1 MTGSR
6 CNRRSFCRSA
16 LIGTAGLGLAQRA
29 RPQPPARP
37 NVLLITTD
45 DMGPQLGCYGDA
57 QAQTPNLDALAEEGA
72 RFENAYVTQASCS
85 PSRSS
90 IFTGLYP
97 HQNGQIGLSHR
108 SYSMHEGMVTL
119 PVLLGQAGYR
129 TGVIGKIHV
138 APASA
143 TPFDWKSPLTVQG
156 TREVTKVAEAAASFI
171 GESSGGPFFL
181 MVNYMDP
188 HRPLLDQVEGVPA
201 DPLGPDDIEPLPFV
215 PIDTPKVRQEVAAYY
230 NCNTRADIGVGML
243 LEKLAA
249 AGAAENTLVVFVGDN
264 GPPFTRGKTTCY
276 EAGVHTP
283 FIVRWPGRA
292 PQGLVSEALV
302 STVDILPTIAEA
314 CGFGLPRPVAGRSLV
329 PPLEGR
335 QADWRETLATEYTS
349 HHQGGYFPRR
359 AIRDARYKLIVNLL
373 PERPNPIRN
382 VDGCAAWAESRD
394 PAFEGT
400 PGRQAIDRHVA
411 PPAEELYDL
420 QQDPV
425 EFVNLA
431 DDPAQAAVLDR
442 LRGELQ
448 AWREETDDPLLD
460 PAELARLT
468 KWHDDEEWKREE
480 Q

>member
-6 CNRRSFCRSA
+6 LNRRSFCRSA
-16 LIGTAGLGLAQRA
+16 LIGTAALGLARGARA
-29 RPQPPARP
+29 QPERP

-45 DMGPQLGCYGDA
+45 DMGPQLGSYGDTRA
-57 QAQTPNLDALAEEGA
+57 RTPNLDALAGEGA

-108 SYSMHEGMVTL
+108 GYSMHEGMATL
-119 PVLLGQAGYR
+119 PALLGQAGYR

-143 TPFDWKSPLTVQG
+143 TPFDWNGRLTVQE
-156 TREVTKVAEAAASFI
+156 TREVPKVAEAAASFI
-171 GESSGGPFFL
+171 RESSGRPFFL

-201 DPLGPDDIEPLPFV
+201 DPLGPDDIEPFPFV

-230 NCNTRADIGVGML
+230 NCNTRADVGVGVL
-243 LEKLAA
+243 LETLKA
-249 AGAAENTLVVFVGDN
+249 AGAADNTLVMFIGDH

-276 EAGVHTP
+276 EAGVRIP
-283 FIVRWPGRA
+283 FIVRWPGHARA
-292 PQGLVSEALV
+292 ALVSPDLV
-302 STVDILPTIAEA
+302 STVDILPTVAEA
-314 CGFGLPRPVAGRSLV
+314 CGFELPHPIAGRSLV
-329 PPLEGR
+329 PLLEGR
-335 QADWRETLATEYTS
+335 RVEWRETLATEYTS

-359 AIRDARYKLIVNLL
+359 AIRDARYKLIKNLL
-373 PERPNPIRN
+373 PDRPNPIKN
-382 VDGCAAWAESRD
+382 VDGSAAWAESRD
-394 PAFEGT
+394 PTFEGT
-400 PGRQAIDRHVA
+400 PAREAIDRHVA

-431 DDPAQAAVLDR
+431 DDPAQADVLDR
-442 LRGELQ
+442 LRAQLQ
-448 AWREETDDPLLD
+448 AWREETNDPLLD
-460 PAELARLT
+460 PQELTRLT
-468 KWHDDEEWKREE
+468 KWHDDEEWKKE
-480 Q
+480 QQ